1 MLTSIILAL
10 ALQQKTFDFDHPA
23 APAPVI
29 VKALGEQIGVEMS
42 ADGNLNKD
50 VLIVHLKSATQGQA
64 MEWIAHVV
72 EGEWKTDKGVL
83 RLTRSKDTEYVQEQL
98 DNVFRFFGWVGPYRS
113 IEVPPPITA
122 DKADTLA
129 LRIKDAV
136 ASAAPAYVG
145 AFPPHEIAS
154 LTPVHRLAVRI
165 MKEFDPSPFFDM
177 PIGATVHLPFDAASA
192 DRRLP
197 QATPVY
203 TSDFET
209 EDRIYAT
216 AMRNRS
222 LDLTRNYTL
231 RHIGPGDWESGA
243 LTGAISVAKEADR
256 LVTTLFLR
264 WGESGPYRTIGTAR
278 LTARPDGYKP
288 LWHDEWQ
295 VPCDLPQLTAD
306 FLPLRFPGR
315 LQAGQRTQKV
325 PQSVTEFFTSHDYE
339 PLQLGSHPI
348 TVQAAETLGKSV
360 VAMLPDFN
368 WMSFIRLR
376 SNMELPIGTIFD
388 LVSGRKDSEIED
400 RDDVLLIRPA
410 NPAKQRRMR
419 VPRDLYSA
427 MVRDG
432 LKYGDNFEAYATFI
446 AKSHPDAVAYD
457 FRLVTSLVTRIEN
470 VWSYGAGY
478 QSMVRLYGSLT
489 DGQRAQARD
498 GGVALGWEVL
508 PTKMRSDWAYIL
520 MSEGAVGYPR
530 MQGVE
535 ISLGSISVALAENAL
550 ATIAARRA
558 RMSALRK
565 MLQQDRL
572 PEGLVVEL
580 RREPVLLYGQSKNP
594 NRPLKAMMGNT
605 LVSIVAAKEVG
616 SEHWVD
622 ADVFLARQR
631 TVLEIS
637 IIAEGQQHLLSTYWE
652 IPVKEGYEPLS
663 FEEIPASMIEPYR
676 AQIEETKD
684 QFRKIPPASGNR
696 AKVSDTPEQRC

>member
-1 MLTSIILAL
+1 MLTAAIILAI

-23 APAPVI
+23 APAPTI
-29 VKALGEQIGVEMS
+29 VEALGEHIGVKMT

-50 VLIVHLKSATQGQA
+50 ILIVNLKSATQQQA

-83 RLTRSKDTEYVQEQL
+83 RLTRPKTTERRQEREDKNEQL
-98 DNVFRFFGWVGPYRS
+98 AGWVRPYRS
-113 IEVPPPITA
+113 IEVPQPINE
-122 DKADTLA
+122 DKAEILA
-129 LRIKDAV
+129 LRIRDAV

-145 AFPPHEIAS
+145 AFPPHAIAS
-154 LTPVHRLAVRI
+154 ITPVHRLAVRI

-177 PIGATVHLPFDAASA
+177 PIGATVYLPFDAASA

-197 QATPVY
+197 QATPAY

-231 RHIGPGDWESGA
+231 KHIGPGDWESGA
-243 LTGAISVAKEADR
+243 LKGAISVAKEADR

-295 VPCDLPQLTAD
+295 VPCDLPQLTSD

-315 LQAGQRTQKV
+315 LRDGKRTQQV
-325 PQSVTEFFTSHDYE
+325 PQTVTDFFTSYDYE

-368 WMSFIRLR
+368 WMSFRRLIT
-376 SNMELPIGTIFD
+376 NMEQPIGPVFD
-388 LVSGRKDSEIED
+388 LVSGRQESKIEE
-400 RDDVLLIRPA
+400 RDEVVLISPT

-427 MVRDG
+427 MVKDG
-432 LKYGDNFEAYATFI
+432 LKYGDNFEAYAKYI

-470 VWSYGAGY
+470 VYSYGAGH
-478 QSMVRLYGSLT
+478 QNAIRLYGSLT
-489 DGQRAQARD
+489 DGQKTLARN
-498 GGVALGWEVL
+498 GGVLLGWEVL
-508 PTKMRSDWAYIL
+508 PPKLRSDWAYIL
-520 MSEGAVGYPR
+520 MSEGTVGYPR

-535 ISLGSISVALAENAL
+535 VSAVSVSVGSMEKALAMRS
-550 ATIAARRA
+550 ARRA
-558 RMSALRK
+558 RMSALRA
-565 MLQQDRL
+565 MFQQNRV
-572 PEGLVVEL
+572 PQGLVVEL
-580 RREPVLLYGQSKNP
+580 RREPVLLYGYSTKS
-594 NRPLKAMMGNT
+594 NRPLRAMMGNT
-605 LVSIVAAKEVG
+605 LVSIVAAKEVD
-616 SEHWVD
+616 SEYWTE
-622 ADVFLARQR
+622 ADVFLVRQR
-631 TVLEIS
+631 TILEIKFM
-637 IIAEGQQHLLSTYWE
+637 AEGQQHLLSTYWE

-663 FEEIPASMIEPYR
+663 FDQIPESMIEPYR
-676 AQIEETKD
+676 AQIEESKD
-684 QFRKIPPASGNR
+684 RFRRIPPASNNP
-696 AKVSDTPEQRC
+696 SE